1 MKLFSF
7 LLLAFTLPLL
17 VGMLVI
23 QGAPIW
29 WNLYILSEDMYDI
42 IAQNIHLFD
51 GLRILL
57 IVLFSF
63 AFSMSL
69 FYRDKNESEE
79 KKDNGN
85 NDEFPPQINPKN
97 CFQL

>member
-7 LLLAFTLPLL
+7 LLLAFTLPLM
-17 VGMLVI
+17 VGTIVI
-23 QGAPIW
+23 QGAPVW

-42 IAQNIHLFD
+42 IAQNVRLFD
-51 GLRILL
+51 TLRIIL

-69 FYRDKNESEE
+69 FYRDKDESE
-79 KKDNGN
+79 KKDNN
-85 NDEFPPQINPKN
+85 NDEFPPKINPTH
-97 CFQL
+97 CF